1 METFMSVSN
10 NTEENF
16 IDVTNHIGDK
26 AILKIYNRLGNT
38 LKLIE
43 TDDSLNRIDISDIP
57 EGTYF
62 ITMMYGTKSK
72 TMRFTKN

>member
-1 METFMSVSN
+1 MESLISV
-10 NTEENF
+10 NTNHENEF
-16 IDVTNHIGDK
+16 LDVTNNIGEK
-26 AILKIYNRLGNT
+26 AIIKIYNRLGNT

-43 TDDSLNRIDISDIP
+43 SEDKFNHIDISDIP

-62 ITMMYGTKSK
+62 LTAMFGTKSK